1 MKVGI
6 ISGYF
11 NPMHTGHLDYIE
23 GAKKNCDLLYVI
35 VNNDDQVAYKGST
48 KFMDE
53 DSRVRIVGALKCVD
67 LAVLSVDNNPTV
79 VKTIEH
85 IYKAQQDDPFVESFS
100 FMNGGDRGDGNTPE
114 ANFCKKN
121 GINLIY
127 NVGGEKTESSSNL
140 IESVKQ
146 IS

>member
-67 LAVLSVDNNPTV
+67 RAVLSVDNNPTV
-79 VKTIEH
+79 VKSTARRSIRRKFFLHERGRQRRREH
-85 IYKAQQDDPFVESFS
+85 PGSQFLQKEWYQLNI
-100 FMNGGDRGDGNTPE
+100 
-114 ANFCKKN
+114 
-121 GINLIY
+121 
-127 NVGGEKTESSSNL
+127 
-140 IESVKQ
+140 
-146 IS
+146 